1 MVRIPFNAFS
11 TAPYSSCTL
20 YITVRSTRLTTP
32 TAIPRDEIS
41 TGYISAFQE
50 FSNASE
56 DATRTS
62 AAHVA
67 SANEPKRSAPYQRC
81 RPHCR
86 PRCQRCTQDCA
97 CRPPPN
103 RTHSYLKGLHR
114 HRPLSCKYPLRLG
127 RKAQWMNLPTRIQR
141 WLRTWRPCSRTATG
155 TSWQNIQ
162 DHRRTSRASTSI

>member
-20 YITVRSTRLTTP
+20 WITVRSTRLTTP

-67 SANEPKRSAPYQRC
+67 SANEPKRSAPI
-81 RPHCR
+81 PAMS
-86 PRCQRCTQDCA
+86 PT
-97 CRPPPN
+97 
-103 RTHSYLKGLHR
+103 
-114 HRPLSCKYPLRLG
+114 LSPMHAGLRLSSSS
-127 RKAQWMNLPTRIQR
+127 KPYSFLPERSA
-141 WLRTWRPCSRTATG
+141 P
-155 TSWQNIQ
+155 TSAAFRVNT
-162 DHRRTSRASTSI
+162 TSHSAEKSDG